1 MTDATLQQ
9 KRLIAAAID
18 VGVLVGVWTV
28 MSLLAIAVS
37 CSGALTEIEF
47 LGTYGPSLVGV
58 AMLGLALLYVIG
70 RDIVAGD
77 RSLGK
82 KLMGLRVVTE
92 AGAPIGILESVKRN
106 SLFAPG
112 LALALVS
119 VVLGL
124 VPVVGCLLQCLLWP
138 VRLGAGLFALG
149 AVVYEI
155 IQIVQHPDGVR
166 LGDKLAGS
174 RVSW

>member
-18 VGVLVGVWTV
+18 VGVLVAVWTV
-28 MSLLAIAVS
+28 MGLFGLVVS
-37 CSGALTEIEF
+37 CSGALNQVEF
-47 LGTYGPSLVGV
+47 LGTYGPAMIAV
-58 AMLGLALLYVIG
+58 AMIGLALLYVIG
-70 RDIVAGD
+70 RDFVAGD

-82 KLMGLRVVTE
+82 KLMGIRVVTE
-92 AGAPIGILESVKRN
+92 AGAPIGVLESVKRN

-112 LALALVS
+112 LAMALVS

-149 AVVYEI
+149 AVAYEI
-155 IQIVQHPDGVR
+155 LQIVQHPDGVR
-166 LGDKLAGS
+166 LGDKLAGT